1 MLFDDKII
9 IKSLLAILYF
19 VDHIAFCLIYCI
31 VDPFFVTY
39 CKTIE
44 SSNEQVDPLN
54 LPHQPFKT
62 FFEL

>member
-9 IKSLLAILYF
+9 IKSLLAMLYF
-19 VDHIAFCLIYCI
+19 GDHIAFCLIYFI

-44 SSNEQVDPLN
+44 SFNELLDPLY
-54 LPHQPFKT
+54 LPRPPLKT
-62 FFEL
+62 FF